1 MQTVTNPEGKTR
13 ISLVQDPAF
22 VGAIEGMPGFLYEM
36 NPDIDMA
43 YDYVC
48 EVANC
53 HSFVDDAPAWDL
65 FYAMWEV
72 VQEENELI

>member
-13 ISLVQDPAF
+13 ISLVQDPDF
-22 VGAIEGMPGFLYEM
+22 VGAIEMMPKFLLAL

-43 YDYVC
+43 YEYVC
-48 EVANC
+48 DMADC

-72 VQEENELI
+72 VQEENGLL